1 MSGGTRR
8 QAEGPGQA
16 FSCMFELTTHVEDG
30 ETEIEV
36 SGTRDVAIVVRSAS
50 GERVYLP
57 PEGFRESVEE
67 SPYRSSYGRGDVTET
82 PYRGTDSSTRGVV
95 TTPDGF
101 LVYHAE
107 PVTEIDVYRD
117 GE

>member
-1 MSGGTRR
+1 MGPVFSSMVEITTRI
-8 QAEGPGQA
+8 
-16 FSCMFELTTHVEDG
+16 EDD

-50 GERVYLP
+50 GERIYLP

-67 SPYRSSYGRGDVTET
+67 SPYRSSYARGDVAET